1 MALQIVGAFSFD
13 LRGPEE
19 ANPFN
24 LEDIS
29 AWLHNKNPITN
40 HYMVILSILKLVV
53 TKLDRHADKGRNVPK
68 LLLLGGS

>member
-1 MALQIVGAFSFD
+1 MALQIVGLFPFD
-13 LRGPEE
+13 LGVPEE

-40 HYMVILSILKLVV
+40 HYMVILSI
-53 TKLDRHADKGRNVPK
+53 
-68 LLLLGGS
+68 

>member
-1 MALQIVGAFSFD
+1 MVLQIVGELPFD
-13 LRGPEE
+13 LTGPEE

-40 HYMVILSILKLVV
+40 HYMVILSI
-53 TKLDRHADKGRNVPK
+53 
-68 LLLLGGS
+68 

>member
-24 LEDIS
+24 LEDNS

-40 HYMVILSILKLVV
+40 HYMVILSI
-53 TKLDRHADKGRNVPK
+53 
-68 LLLLGGS
+68 